1 MKSENGCV
9 LPQNGKG
16 RLRFDKLKPDFV
28 GRSQAYESLS
38 EIIKIIAERECSIT
52 IIGETGTGK
61 EVVARKIHEQSRRV
75 DGPFV
80 PVDCTTLTGQLFESQ
95 LFGHVRGAFTG
106 AISDTLGFFRAAD
119 GGTILL
125 DEVGELESNLQAKL
139 LRVLQDCCVVPVGTT
154 RTYQVDVRII
164 SSTNQDLKD
173 MVRKGTFRADLYFR
187 LNTVQLTIP
196 PLRERREDIIILANY
211 FLQKQAELYDEP
223 GKKLSKRSERV
234 LLSYDWPGNA
244 REIANVI
251 EHSYVMSES
260 DVIDLETLPVNV
272 FADECLQD
280 ISGKVRSLDEVNKSA
295 VIEALSAAKGRKTVA
310 AQKLGI
316 GYRRLVRL
324 MDKYSLKP
332 NYKGP

>member
-28 GRSQAYESLS
+28 GQSQAYKSLS

-61 EVVARKIHEQSRRV
+61 EVVARKIHEQSRRA

-95 LFGHVRGAFTG
+95 LFGHVKGAFTG

-164 SSTNQDLKD
+164 SATNQDLKD

-196 PLRERREDIIILANY
+196 PLRERREDILILANY

-223 GKKLSKRSERV
+223 GKKLSERSERV

-260 DVIDLETLPVNV
+260 DVIDLEALPVNV
-272 FADECLQD
+272 FIGEPLTAA
-280 ISGKVRSLDEVNKSA
+280 SGKVKSLDEVNKFA
-295 VIEALSAAKGRKTVA
+295 VIEALAAARGRKTNA
-310 AQKLGI
+310 AKLLGI

>member
-1 MKSENGCV
+1 MRSEDEPF
-9 LPQNGKG
+9 LPHTKKA
-16 RLRFDKLKPDFV
+16 RLNFDKLKPGFV
-28 GRSQAYESLS
+28 GQSQAYESLS
-38 EIIKIIAERECSIT
+38 EIIKIIAQRECSIT

-61 EVVARKIHEQSRRV
+61 EVVARRIHEQSRRA

-95 LFGHVRGAFTG
+95 LFGHVKGAFTG

-139 LRVLQDCCVVPVGTT
+139 LRVLQDSCVVPVGTT

-164 SSTNQDLKD
+164 SATNQDLKD
-173 MVRKGTFRADLYFR
+173 MVRKGAFRADLYFR

-196 PLRERREDIIILANY
+196 PLRERKEDILILANH
-211 FLQKQAELYDEP
+211 FLQRQAELYDEP

-234 LLSYDWPGNA
+234 LLSYDWPGNV

-251 EHSYVMSES
+251 ENAYVMSES
-260 DVIDLETLPVNV
+260 DVIDLESLPSNV
-272 FADECLQD
+272 FHGECLQD
-280 ISGKVRSLDEVNKSA
+280 ISGKVKSLDEAKKSA
-295 VIEALSAAKGRKTVA
+295 IIDALSAAKGRKTLA